1 MEVNVPKNIHHWYN
15 RSMLRKRYRHL
26 LWFFAKI
33 ILSFIWWDLILFRI
47 GFRRITRATRG
58 ERYRKIAAS
67 FRAEAV
73 ELGGVLIKVGQFLS
87 ARLDILPP
95 AITEELVGLQ
105 DEVKA
110 ESTEKILIVAQSEF
124 KLPLSELFENID
136 PSPLAAASIGQVH
149 RATLICNNQDAHSY
163 NREVIIKIQRPDID
177 QIIHTDLSA
186 LFVVAGWIMKYPPI
200 RKRANIPLLLD
211 EIKRSIYEELDYLE
225 EGKHAERFAENF
237 AGDPQILVPGV
248 VWSHT
253 TKKVLTLEYVDAI
266 KITDYQAI
274 DAAGIDR
281 KSVSKK
287 LFDTYLKQIFDDRFF
302 HADPHPGNLFVLP
315 LTNEELIEDGF
326 NWRLVF
332 IDFGMAGEI
341 SEDLMVSLREIL
353 IAVGTQDARRIIKA
367 YQSLGVLLP
376 FADLDLLEKAT
387 NRVFE
392 RFWGK
397 TVPELNKMHHTEALA
412 FVKEFGDLLYDMP
425 FQIPQNLLLLARS
438 VGILSGMCT
447 GLDSE
452 FNVWEVIGP
461 YAQKLVSADGKNG
474 WQFWLTEIGSVVSL
488 IAGLPRKT
496 DTLLNRIEQGK
507 LEIRLPETDRK
518 IMSLDRSIRNLTSA
532 IIFSG
537 FIFASVQLFIANYNE
552 FALVFAIGSLVTLVV
567 LIFPKKR

>member
-1 MEVNVPKNIHHWYN
+1 
-15 RSMLRKRYRHL
+15 MLRKRYRHI

-33 ILSFIWWDLILFRI
+33 IISFIWWEVILFRI
-47 GFRRITRATRG
+47 GFRRLSRATRG
-58 ERYRKIAAS
+58 ERFRNIAAS
-67 FRAEAV
+67 FKTEAV
-73 ELGGVLIKVGQFLS
+73 EMGGVLIKVGQFLS
-87 ARLDILPP
+87 ARLDVLPQV
-95 AITEELVGLQ
+95 ITEELAGLQ

-110 ESTEKILIVAQSEF
+110 ETTEEILLEAQSEF
-124 KLPLSELFENID
+124 DLPLTELFEFID
-136 PSPLAAASIGQVH
+136 PVPLAAASIGQVH
-149 RATLICNNQDAHSY
+149 RATIKSSGDNLSQNKCD
-163 NREVIIKIQRPDID
+163 VIIKIQRPEID
-177 QIIHTDLSA
+177 KIIQTDLSA
-186 LFVVAGWIMKYPPI
+186 LFVVARWMMKYPPI

-211 EIKRSIYEELDYLE
+211 EIKTSIYEELDYLE

-237 AGDPQILVPGV
+237 ADDPEILVPGV

-266 KITDYQAI
+266 KITDYMAI

-287 LFDTYLKQIFDDRFF
+287 LFDTYLKQIFEDLFF

-315 LTNEELIEDGF
+315 ISNDDAIHVGQ

-353 IAVGTQDARRIIKA
+353 IAVGTQDAKRIIKA

-376 FADLDLLEKAT
+376 NADLELLEKAT

-397 TVPELNKMHHTEALA
+397 TIPELNKMHHTEAVA
-412 FVKEFGDLLYDMP
+412 FVQEFGDLLYDMP

-438 VGILSGMCT
+438 LGILSGMCT

-452 FNVWEVIGP
+452 FNVWENIGP
-461 YAQKLVSADGKNG
+461 YAQKLVSADGKSG
-474 WQFWLTEIGSVVSL
+474 WQFWLSEIGSIVTL

-507 LEIRLPETDRK
+507 LELRLPETDRR
-518 IMSLDRSIRNLTSA
+518 ISSLDRSIKKLISA

-537 FIFASVQLFIANYNE
+537 FVFTSVQLFIANYQE
-552 FALVFAIGSLVTLVV
+552 LSLIFAIGAGVALIIV
-567 LIFPKKR
+567 LMPRKR